1 MRQQLVVGNWKM
13 NGSSQQIKD
22 LVGGIKTG
30 FAELSGQVQVG
41 VSPPF
46 VYLSLVK
53 ELLKDSAVLLGA
65 QDVNQHTSGA
75 YTGEIAC
82 GMLQDLSVD
91 TVIVGHSER
100 RQLFGETS
108 EIVAEKFAAVIDS
121 GMLPILCVGETLEQ
135 REQGA
140 TMEVVLEQLAA
151 VVNRVGI
158 EGLEDAVVAYEPVW
172 AIGTGRTASPE
183 QAQEVHAE
191 LRKFLTQQNE
201 QIAADT
207 RIIYGGSVKSSNA
220 MELFDQTDI
229 DGGLVGGASLDAE
242 EFIAICA
249 STDY

>member
-13 NGSSQQIKD
+13 NGSSLQIKD
-22 LVGGIKTG
+22 LVGGIEAGLTT
-30 FAELSGQVQVG
+30 LSNQVQVG

-46 VYLSLVK
+46 VFLPLVK
-53 ELLKDSAVLLGA
+53 ELLADSDVLVGA
-65 QDVNQHTSGA
+65 QDVSQHAGGA

-82 GMLQDLSVD
+82 GMLQEFAVD
-91 TVIVGHSER
+91 SVIVGHSER

-108 EIVAEKFAAVIDS
+108 EVVAEKFAAVKDS

-135 REQGA
+135 REQNA
-140 TMEVVLEQLAA
+140 TMQVVIDQLEA

-158 EGLEDAVVAYEPVW
+158 EGLGNAVVAYEPVW
-172 AIGTGRTASPE
+172 AIGTGKTASPE
-183 QAQEVHAE
+183 QAQEVHGE
-191 LRKFLTQQNE
+191 LRKFLAKKNE
-201 QIAADT
+201 QIAVDV

-220 MELFDQTDI
+220 RELFGQTDI

-249 STDY
+249 SAD